1 MLILKTFS
9 TRYKNI
15 QTVVKENEI
24 KCTLS
29 QIVVGIRA
37 DIFNQRIPINV
48 GRIKKFNRLNLS
60 LVYNLETNQ
69 SIPSPNRLLK

>member
-1 MLILKTFS
+1 MIGDPSLLKPMKWVLNLKLNRQVDSLDIFYNTS
-9 TRYKNI
+9 III

-29 QIVVGIRA
+29 QIVVGSRA

-48 GRIKKFNRLNLS
+48 GRINKI
-60 LVYNLETNQ
+60 Q
-69 SIPSPNRLLK
+69 

>member
-1 MLILKTFS
+1 MIGDPSLLKPMKWVLNLKLNRQVDSLDIFYNTS
-9 TRYKNI
+9 III

-29 QIVVGIRA
+29 QIVVGILA

-48 GRIKKFNRLNLS
+48 GRINKI
-60 LVYNLETNQ
+60 Q
-69 SIPSPNRLLK
+69 